1 MKARLLRH
9 ALVAIVATV
18 AISGYGSNKVDYAQM
33 ELLVTNKLICIRHSE
48 MMPHYRDY
56 IKKQTGATDAD
67 IADCLSRYV
76 RGQVNVQPCTES
88 YDNFSRALGQFT
100 KLADER
106 QMAVL
111 PEIVENSS
119 GKAACD
125 VLYQYY
131 RRMRKKGGLESVER
145 LLDKK
150 SLSTNAYN
158 EISMVVRMDA
168 AGAFGEDSVHMG
180 KLLAFAKKQLGRRKH
195 LKLADEVMLKLDAGY
210 ADSKERRLL
219 LEEILADRIKDMPK
233 GQKEHFHA
241 IMQSEDRRSGGV
253 K

>member
-18 AISGYGSNKVDYAQM
+18 AISGFGDDKVDYAQM
-33 ELLVTNKLICIRHSE
+33 ELLVTNRLVCVRHSE
-48 MMPHYRDY
+48 MVPYYRDF
-56 IKKQTGATDAD
+56 IKKQTGATDSD
-67 IADCLSRYV
+67 IADCLLRYV
-76 RGQVNVQPCTES
+76 RRQVNVQTCTEP

-100 KLADER
+100 KLADDG

-131 RRMRKKGGLESVER
+131 RRMRKKGGVESVER

-168 AGAFGEDSVHMG
+168 AGAFGEDSVHRG
-180 KLLAFAKKQLGRRKH
+180 KLLAFAKKQFGRRKH

-233 GQKEHFHA
+233 GQKEHFRA
-241 IMQSEDRRSGGV
+241 IMQSVDRRSGGL